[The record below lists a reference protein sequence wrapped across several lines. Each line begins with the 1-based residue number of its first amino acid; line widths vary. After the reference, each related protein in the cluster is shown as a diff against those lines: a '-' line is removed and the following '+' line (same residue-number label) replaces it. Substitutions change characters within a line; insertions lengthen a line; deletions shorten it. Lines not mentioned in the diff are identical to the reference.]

1 MTVAKVSDAMHG
13 VTYLVVT
20 YAVLWLGMLAYLGW
34 IALRLRGVRTE
45 VEAVRDLVAERE
57 RDGAGGSGDE
67 RIGRS

>member
-1 MTVAKVSDAMHG
+1 MQG

-45 VEAVRDLVAERE
+45 VEAVRDLIEER
-57 RDGAGGSGDE
+57 AGD
-67 RIGRS
+67 

>member
-1 MTVAKVSDAMHG
+1 MHG

-45 VEAVRDLVAERE
+45 VEAVRDLIDERE
-57 RDGAGGSGDE
+57 HADGEGT
-67 RIGRS
+67 IGTQ

>member
-1 MTVAKVSDAMHG
+1 MHG

-45 VEAVRDLVAERE
+45 VEAVRDLIDERE
-57 RDGAGGSGDE
+57 HADVEGTSGAP
-67 RIGRS
+67 

>member
-1 MTVAKVSDAMHG
+1 MHG

-45 VEAVRDLVAERE
+45 VEAVRDLIEE
-57 RDGAGGSGDE
+57 GEGAGSE
-67 RIGRS
+67 T

>member
-1 MTVAKVSDAMHG
+1 MHG

-45 VEAVRDLVAERE
+45 VEAVRDLIAERE
-57 RDGAGGSGDE
+57 HADAEGA
-67 RIGRS
+67 IGAS

>member
-1 MTVAKVSDAMHG
+1 MHG

-20 YAVLWLGMLAYLGW
+20 YAALWLGMLAYLGW

-57 RDGAGGSGDE
+57 REGAGGAGDE

>member
-1 MTVAKVSDAMHG
+1 MHG

-45 VEAVRDLVAERE
+45 VEAVRDLIDERE
-57 RDGAGGSGDE
+57 HADAKGPIGAS
-67 RIGRS
+67 